1 MLATLGNLQTKDLF
15 KVTNRQITAFNK
27 LISAGKEHETHIVPT
42 ILLPQW
48 SAWAA
53 VQLPCSGSPGSSL
66 RQRHCAMWCTHQRS
80 GRRQCPQGK
89 AGVAMEGPSR
99 RSVHHI
105 LDQPQPRPPPP
116 PSLTWL
122 PASNHSTPLGSRP
135 IRSRLVAKRS
145 AWKAWPSSYVPTLNQ
160 LDTDKTSIL
169 STKDWIKLPLK
180 LRRWK
185 LLPTSTQPV
194 KYPVDPSTPRKVST
208 SYITHWANRQPGLP
222 QRFKAQM
229 IMSGNL
235 TLLPGNL
242 PEIPIVN
249 TSIHSWWNV
258 PPNH

>member
-1 MLATLGNLQTKDLF
+1 MSKPCWQPLETSKLKIFFKTK

-27 LISAGKEHETHIVPT
+27 PISTSKKHETHIVHPSSH

-80 GRRQCPQGK
+80 GRRQCPQVK
-89 AGVAMEGPSR
+89 ADVAMEGPSR

-160 LDTDKTSIL
+160 LDTDKTNIL
-169 STKDWIKLPLK
+169 STKDWIKLSLK

-185 LLPTSTQPV
+185 LLPTPTQPV

-208 SYITHWANRQPGLP
+208 VTSPTGPTDSQGCLRVLRLRWSCR
-222 QRFKAQM
+222 
-229 IMSGNL
+229 
-235 TLLPGNL
+235 
-242 PEIPIVN
+242 EI
-249 TSIHSWWNV
+249 
-258 PPNH
+258 